1 MKNGI
6 RKILARLCVLA
17 VISTTVFPGTVPV
30 MADMQPDDISVMTD
44 AQSGAA
50 ELYEDMTDS
59 GNVTG
64 EDDLSQEDIAEAI
77 LDEKAA
83 EAKESGDILAL
94 PENEG
99 LAEEVTAD
107 PEDLGISADTDSPKE
122 GEDTVLEDI
131 SIHEDETPE
140 QFLERVLGAEGELP
154 DNAASKGITDSDFS
168 AARYPNRIIVSNNS
182 TVSGNENDLYAVIV
196 SANEADQP
204 DQLLWGGRIQPGKT
218 LSIYH
223 AHDKEG
229 EEVLINDKTDYKLWL
244 GRGYASVSS
253 GKVEDFGFIGRYKEE
268 GKTEY
273 TKYNILKEVTLSA
286 GSIQPE
292 KTTAW
297 VDGYSGIK
305 LKAAVQKNMSIKF
318 TWSPNGKDDVQKTFK
333 KYALFELVE
342 DSSSPSGFKEI
353 QRWPLNN
360 DNSVKEPS
368 GSRSATLK
376 PGWENDKDSHI
387 LNSSMIYL
395 LKCYDKEGKTVIKEY
410 VTTVAPYFL
419 QMQSGDTTGEF
430 EYRFT
435 QDKNNSA
442 RFYRL
447 EVAEKNREADDRN
460 PTGYHEEWSVD
471 INGESLDIYSIG
483 DYMIAK
489 NNQPRAVSMTYNK
502 KVPQAV
508 LGKTYYGR
516 VQTVAYIGGLK
527 VISAPS
533 NVLNVKAGPNR
544 CYVIDI
550 AGVYYDVNDARL
562 KPEQGRNARN
572 IERASAHING
582 FLDGIEM
589 ISHNGIYIHEDN
601 KGTDLKSGMI
611 FFIGEDDE
619 SNIQSYELLRSEN
632 ENGPYKS
639 IKNYALNNNM
649 LLKLKITSEYLKD
662 YNFYAMQYSSFP
674 LEKDFYYTVRAK
686 TKKGGYL
693 GGYGNGEFN
702 RADMDKVQGLAT
714 VDSNQTTIGLVW
726 EHDDCVKQYW
736 IYRSEKPFPD
746 MTKAPVYEDP
756 TKSNYLKPCPL
767 VKISGGSFK
776 KTEYDVD
783 DDGNKE
789 LIRYHIY
796 YDKKVK
802 TDVKYYYFV
811 RPIYNT
817 RTATNM
823 KTPNTPDLYRTYNMD
838 KCSKEVEG
846 KASAAY
852 AQVKNFKASNYAAK
866 TIRLSFSQIKTNVNG
881 SGSTGYTP
889 TRYRIYRL
897 EVDKD
902 TKKLTGDMKPDLNDL
917 YLKEYKSKSYEE
929 FENMINGWSEE
940 DWNTK
945 FFGKY
950 GTTANKWTRTDLVQN
965 GQHKS
970 YIDGDGSTTKTV
982 TVDNPATVGKY
993 YFYLIQFSTR
1003 KQDDPTKTGTA
1014 GQIFTYTSR
1023 IQNVP
1028 LPVENAKA
1036 EYSGSGSGIKIKW
1049 TYNSRDN
1056 ENSGNIHG
1064 QISLDGGYNWVDV
1077 NRATEYVDYSLPR
1090 GNERTYVIRTRYLDG
1105 NSEAVSGYTSIT
1117 ASLPNQIELSRS
1129 DITVRV
1135 GETAE
1140 FTAKP
1145 VRDGGGMP
1153 TLGKISMGGYSS
1165 DRIDFKQEGNTGK
1178 ITGKSPGTTYIK
1190 VECAG
1195 LSREVKVTVISAAT
1209 K

>member
-1 MKNGI
+1 MKENI
-6 RKILARLCVLA
+6 RKTLARICVLA
-17 VISTTVFPGTVPV
+17 VAVTTVFQGTVPV
-30 MADMQPDDISVMTD
+30 MANVQPQDISVITEG
-44 AQSGAA
+44 QLA
-50 ELYEDMTDS
+50 EPEVYEDIADEGLVSGETDLLQEDITETLPDERDAGLQETGDILTKPENEGPAQELVSDPENIDSVTVS
-59 GNVTG
+59 GNVT
-64 EDDLSQEDIAEAI
+64 DDPGA
-77 LDEKAA
+77 
-83 EAKESGDILAL
+83 
-94 PENEG
+94 
-99 LAEEVTAD
+99 
-107 PEDLGISADTDSPKE
+107 
-122 GEDTVLEDI
+122 VLEDTGI
-131 SIHEDETPE
+131 LEEETPE

-253 GKVEDFGFIGRYKEE
+253 DKVEDFGFLGRYRED

-297 VDGYSGIK
+297 VDGYSGVK
-305 LKAAVQKNMSIKF
+305 LKATVQKNMSVKF
-318 TWSPNGKDDVQKTFK
+318 SWSPNGKDDVQKTFK

-342 DSSSPSGFKEI
+342 DSSSPRGFKEI
-353 QRWPLNN
+353 QRWPLNK

-419 QMQSGDTTGEF
+419 QMQSGSETGEF
-430 EYRFT
+430 EYKFT

-447 EVAEKNREADDRN
+447 EVAMKNREADVKN

-471 INGESLDIYSIG
+471 INGENLDIYSIG

-489 NNQPRAVSMTYNK
+489 NNQPRAVSMTYDK
-502 KVPQAV
+502 KTPEIT
-508 LGKTYYGR
+508 LGRTCYGR
-516 VQTVAYIGGLK
+516 IQTVAYIGGLK
-527 VISAPS
+527 VVSAPS

-544 CYVIDI
+544 CYVMDI
-550 AGVYYDVNDARL
+550 AGVYYDAKNAKL
-562 KPEQGRNARN
+562 KPDQGRNAKN
-572 IERASAHING
+572 IERASAHINAYLNG
-582 FLDGIEM
+582 NEM
-589 ISHNGIYIHEDN
+589 TSDNSIYIHTDN

-619 SNIQSYELLRSEN
+619 SNIGSYELLRSEN
-632 ENGPYKS
+632 ENGPYKR
-639 IKNYALNNNM
+639 IKSYALNNNM
-649 LLKLKITSEYLKD
+649 LLKLNVTAEYFKD
-662 YNFYAMQYSSFP
+662 YNIYAMQYTSFP
-674 LEKDFYYTVRAK
+674 LEKDYYYTVRAK

-693 GGYGNGEFN
+693 SGYGNGMYN

-736 IYRSEKPFPD
+736 IYRSEKPFED

-767 VKISGGSFK
+767 VKLSGGSFK

-823 KTPNTPDLYRTYNMD
+823 KTPDNPDLYRTYNMD

-852 AQVKNFKASNYAAK
+852 AQVKNFKASNYNAG

-902 TKKLTGDMKPDLNDL
+902 TKKLTGDMKPDLDDL
-917 YLKEYKSKSYEE
+917 YLKEYKSMSYEG

-940 DWNTK
+940 DWNNK

-950 GTTANKWTRTDLVQN
+950 GTTANKWARADLVQN
-965 GQHKS
+965 GEHKS

-982 TVDNPATVGKY
+982 TVDNPATVGRY

-1028 LPVENAKA
+1028 LGVENAKA

-1056 ENSGNIHG
+1056 ANSGNIHG

-1077 NRATEYVDYSLPR
+1077 NRSTEYVDYSLPR
-1090 GNERTYVIRTRYLDG
+1090 GSERTYVIRTRYLNGSD
-1105 NSEAVSGYTSIT
+1105 EAVSSYVNIT
-1117 ASLPNQIELSRS
+1117 ASLPNKIELAS
-1129 DITVRV
+1129 DNLTVGV
-1135 GETAE
+1135 GQTIE

-1145 VRDGGGMP
+1145 VRDGGGVAS
-1153 TLGKISMGGYSS
+1153 LGKIGVSGYNG
-1165 DRIDFKQEGNTGK
+1165 DRIKCTVDGNTVKVEGRSA
-1178 ITGKSPGTTYIK
+1178 GSTYIK

-1195 LSREVKVTVISAAT
+1195 ISRDVKVTVLPAAT

>member
-1 MKNGI
+1 MSNRI
-6 RKILARLCVLA
+6 RKILARICVLA
-17 VISTTVFPGTVPV
+17 VISSTVLPGTVPV
-30 MADMQPDDISVMTD
+30 MADMQPEDIPVMTD
-44 AQSGAA
+44 EQSGET
-50 ELYEDMTDS
+50 ELYEDMADNGNIS
-59 GNVTG
+59 GENG
-64 EDDLSQEDIAEAI
+64 FSQEDIAEAL

-83 EAKESGDILAL
+83 GAEENGDILAQ
-94 PENEG
+94 PENERG
-99 LAEEVTAD
+99 AEELTAD
-107 PEDLGISADTDSPKE
+107 P
-122 GEDTVLEDI
+122 DI
-131 SIHEDETPE
+131 SMVSDNMAENPDAARDVNILEDETPE

-154 DNAASKGITDSDFS
+154 DYAAPKSIDDSDFS

-223 AHDKEG
+223 SHNKDGG
-229 EEVLINDKTDYKLWL
+229 EIPINESADYMLWL
-244 GRGYASVSS
+244 GRGYSYGSDE
-253 GKVEDFGFIGRYKEE
+253 VEDFGFLGRYIEE

-273 TKYNILKEVTLSA
+273 TQYNILYKIKL
-286 GSIQPE
+286 GSDKIDPE
-292 KTTAW
+292 KDTSWA
-297 VDGYSGIK
+297 DGYSGIN
-305 LKAAVQKNMSIKF
+305 LKAAVQKNMSVKF
-318 TWSPNGKDDVQKTFK
+318 SWSPNGKDKVQKTFK

-342 DSSSPSGFKEI
+342 DSGYPSGYKEI
-353 QRWPLNN
+353 QRWPLNK
-360 DNSVKEPS
+360 DNSAKEPS

-395 LKCYDKEGKTVIKEY
+395 LKCYDKDGKTVIKEY

-419 QMQSGDTTGEF
+419 QMQSGNETGEF
-430 EYRFT
+430 EYKFT

-489 NNQPRAVSMTYNK
+489 NNQPRAVSMIYSK
-502 KVPQAV
+502 KAPEAV
-508 LGKTYYGR
+508 LGRTYYGR
-516 VQTVAYIGGLK
+516 IQTVAYIGGLK

-582 FLDGIEM
+582 FLDGVEM

-662 YNFYAMQYSSFP
+662 YNFYAMQYTSFP
-674 LEKDFYYTVRAK
+674 LEKDYYYTVRAK

-693 GGYGNGEFN
+693 GGYGNGEYN

-714 VDSNQTTIGLVW
+714 VDSNQTTIALVW

-736 IYRSEKPFPD
+736 LYRSEKPFPD
-746 MTKAPVYEDP
+746 MDYAPVDE
-756 TKSNYLKPCPL
+756 KNRPCPIAKL
-767 VKISGGSFK
+767 SGGSFK

-783 DDGNKE
+783 EDGKKE
-789 LIRYHIY
+789 VIRYHIY
-796 YDKKVK
+796 YDKKVR

-817 RTATNM
+817 KIPSNLKDPT
-823 KTPNTPDLYRTYNMD
+823 YRTYNMD

-852 AQVKNFKASNYAAK
+852 AQVKNFKASNYAAE
-866 TIRLSFSQIKTNVNG
+866 TIRLSFSQIKTNTSG
-881 SGSTGYTP
+881 SGGYTP

-897 EVDKD
+897 KVDKD
-902 TKKLTGDMKPDLNDL
+902 TRKLTEDMKPDLDKL
-917 YLKEYKSKSYEE
+917 YHKKYEE
-929 FENMINGWSEE
+929 KMDYSEFEDMINGWKESEW
-940 DWNTK
+940 DTK
-945 FFGKY
+945 FFNLY
-950 GTTANKWTRTDLVQN
+950 GTPDNKYKWERAGLTEN
-965 GQHKS
+965 GITYD
-970 YIDGDGSTTKTV
+970 YINGDGKTTKTR
-982 TVDNPATVGKY
+982 TVDNAATVGEY

-1003 KQDDPTKTGTA
+1003 NSEDPDKPGTA

-1028 LPVENAKA
+1028 LPVENVRA
-1036 EYSGSGSGIKIKW
+1036 EYAGSGSGIRIRW
-1049 TYNSRDN
+1049 NFNGRDN
-1056 ENSGNIHG
+1056 KNKDYIRA
-1064 QISLDGGYNWVDV
+1064 QISLDGGYNWIDRG
-1077 NRATEYVDYSLPR
+1077 RATEFTDYGLTR
-1090 GNERTYVIRTRYLDG
+1090 GDERTYLIRTRYLNG
-1105 NSEAVSGYTSIT
+1105 SNEAVSGYTTIT
-1117 ASLPNQIELSRS
+1117 ASLPSRIELSN
-1129 DITVRV
+1129 DNITVRA
-1135 GETAE
+1135 GEYAE
-1140 FTAKP
+1140 FSAKP
-1145 VRDGGGMP
+1145 VRNGGGIA
-1153 TLGKISMGGYSS
+1153 TLGDINMYCSS
-1165 DRIDFKQEGNTGK
+1165 GIINFRREGNTGK
-1178 ITGKSPGTTYIK
+1178 ITGISPGTTYIR

-1195 LSREVKVTVISAAT
+1195 ISRDVKVTVLSAAT

>member
-1 MKNGI
+1 MKENI
-6 RKILARLCVLA
+6 RKTLARICVLA
-17 VISTTVFPGTVPV
+17 VAVTTVFQGTVPV
-30 MADMQPDDISVMTD
+30 MANVQPQDISVITEG
-44 AQSGAA
+44 QFA
-50 ELYEDMTDS
+50 EPEVYEDIADEGLVSGETDLLQEDITETLPDERDAGLQETGDILTKPENEGSEQELVSDPENIDSVTVS
-59 GNVTG
+59 GNVT
-64 EDDLSQEDIAEAI
+64 DDPGA
-77 LDEKAA
+77 
-83 EAKESGDILAL
+83 
-94 PENEG
+94 
-99 LAEEVTAD
+99 
-107 PEDLGISADTDSPKE
+107 
-122 GEDTVLEDI
+122 VLEDTGI
-131 SIHEDETPE
+131 LEEETPE
-140 QFLERVLGAEGELP
+140 QFLERVMGAEGELP
-154 DNAASKGITDSDFS
+154 DNAEPKEIADSDFG
-168 AARYPNRIIVSNNS
+168 AARYQNRIIVSNNS
-182 TVSGNENDLYAVIV
+182 TVSGNEYDLYAVVV
-196 SANEADQP
+196 SANAADQP
-204 DQLLWGGRIQPGKT
+204 EQLLWGARIQPGKT

-223 AHDKEG
+223 SYDKEG
-229 EEVLINDKTDYKLWL
+229 EEVLINDKADYMLWL
-244 GRGYASVSS
+244 GRGYSVSS
-253 GKVEDFGFIGRYKEE
+253 DKIEDFGFLGKYKEE

-286 GSIQPE
+286 GSIQKDKEPVW
-292 KTTAW
+292 A
-297 VDGYSGIK
+297 DGYSGIR
-305 LKAAVQKNMSIKF
+305 LKATVQKNMSVRF
-318 TWSPNGKDDVQKTFK
+318 TWSPSGKDEVQKTFK
-333 KYALFELVE
+333 KYALFELIE
-342 DSSSPSGFKEI
+342 DGGSPNGYREI
-353 QRWPLNN
+353 QRWPLNR
-360 DNSVKEPS
+360 DNSAKAPS

-395 LKCYDKEGKTVIKEY
+395 LKCYDKDGTKVIKEY

-419 QMQSGDTTGEF
+419 QMQSGSETGEF
-430 EYRFT
+430 EYKFT

-447 EVAEKNREADDRN
+447 EVAMKNREADAKN

-471 INGESLDIYSIG
+471 INGENLDIYSIG

-489 NNQPRAVSMTYNK
+489 NNQPRAVSMTYDK
-502 KVPQAV
+502 KTPEIT
-508 LGKTYYGR
+508 LGRTCYGR
-516 VQTVAYIGGLK
+516 IQTVAYIGGLK
-527 VISAPS
+527 VVSAPS

-544 CYVIDI
+544 CYVMDI
-550 AGVYYDVNDARL
+550 AGVYYDAKNAKL
-562 KPEQGRNARN
+562 KPDQGRNAKN
-572 IERASAHING
+572 IERASAHINAYLNG
-582 FLDGIEM
+582 NEM
-589 ISHNGIYIHEDN
+589 TSDNSIYIHTDN

-619 SNIQSYELLRSEN
+619 SNIGSYELLRSEN
-632 ENGPYKS
+632 ENGPYKR
-639 IKNYALNNNM
+639 IKSYALNNNM
-649 LLKLKITSEYLKD
+649 LLKLNVTAEYFKD
-662 YNFYAMQYSSFP
+662 YNIYAMQYTSFP
-674 LEKDFYYTVRAK
+674 LEKDYYYTVRAK

-693 GGYGNGEFN
+693 SGYGNGMYN
-702 RADMDKVQGLAT
+702 RADMDKVQGLTT

-767 VKISGGSFK
+767 VKLSGGSFK

-823 KTPNTPDLYRTYNMD
+823 KTPDTPDLYRTYNMD

-852 AQVKNFKASNYAAK
+852 AQVKNFKASNYNAG

-902 TKKLTGDMKPDLNDL
+902 TKKLTGDMKPDLDDL
-917 YLKEYKSKSYEE
+917 YLKEYKSMSYEE

-950 GTTANKWTRTDLVQN
+950 GTTANKWARADLVQN
-965 GQHKS
+965 GEHKS

-982 TVDNPATVGKY
+982 TVDNPATVGRY

-1028 LPVENAKA
+1028 LGVENAKA

-1056 ENSGNIHG
+1056 ANSGNIHG

-1077 NRATEYVDYSLPR
+1077 NRNTEYVDYSLPR
-1090 GNERTYVIRTRYLDG
+1090 GSERTYVIRTRYLNGSD
-1105 NSEAVSGYTSIT
+1105 EAVSSYVNIT
-1117 ASLPNQIELSRS
+1117 ASLPNKIELAS
-1129 DITVRV
+1129 DNLTVGV
-1135 GETAE
+1135 GQTIE

-1145 VRDGGGMP
+1145 VRDGGGVA
-1153 TLGKISMGGYSS
+1153 TLGKIGVSGYNG
-1165 DRIDFKQEGNTGK
+1165 DRIKCTVDGNTVKVEGRSA
-1178 ITGKSPGTTYIK
+1178 GSTYIK

-1195 LSREVKVTVISAAT
+1195 ISRDVKVTVLPAAT